1 MMSVHASRVRGSCVA
16 TTTIAP
22 DIDNPCKVRFT
33 LAAVAK
39 SSCAVGSSTRS
50 SPAWCAYAKLNLA
63 YTAVLN
69 GESDVELPDGG
80 KMVKPEHA

>member
-50 SPAWCAYAKLNLA
+50 SPAWEA
-63 YTAVLN
+63 TARKHQPLSFATGQVT
-69 GESDVELPDGG
+69 ELFGG

>member
-50 SPAWCAYAKLNLA
+50 SPAWEATAPLSLA
-63 YTAVLN
+63 TGQVT
-69 GESDVELPDGG
+69 ELFGG

>member
-1 MMSVHASRVRGSCVA
+1 MMSVHASRVRGQCVA

-50 SPAWCAYAKLNLA
+50 SPAWEA
-63 YTAVLN
+63 TARASVGRL
-69 GESDVELPDGG
+69 SFATRQVTELFGG